1 MPLAL
6 VVIAAKQSQE
16 WIAQCVQSVLAQEAP
31 PGWRIGVA
39 IGIDA
44 CQPTLAEASRFSDRR
59 VAVRFFPHHV
69 GPYVIFNSLACT
81 AGAEVLVRF
90 DSDDVMLPGYL
101 RQQLG
106 RLGALAE
113 PAIVQSWS
121 IYVDNGL
128 RPCSAPLANGA
139 RTSADGR
146 RSKASHGQFLM
157 TRAVLQRLGGFRA
170 WPCHADTEFLERAR
184 WSGIPT
190 EVVPKHLYLRRVH
203 AQSLTA
209 SLRMGYDSPLRKAL
223 VAQIDRARHGYAL
236 GQAPERVA
244 PVMAPYVP
252 VG

>member
-6 VVIAAKQSQE
+6 VVIAARQAQD
-16 WIAQCVQSVLAQEAP
+16 WIAHCVHSILTQDAP
-31 PGWRIGVA
+31 KGWRIGVA

-44 CQPTLAEASRFSDRR
+44 CPSTLAEASRFRDRR
-59 VAVRFFPHHV
+59 VAVRFFPQHV

-101 RQQLG
+101 YEQLV
-106 RLGALAE
+106 RLGPLAQ
-113 PAIVQSWS
+113 PSITQSWS
-121 IYVDNGL
+121 IYVDSNL
-128 RPCSAPLANGA
+128 RPCAAPLANGA

-146 RSKASHGQFLM
+146 RTQASHGQFLM
-157 TRAVLQRLGGFRA
+157 TRAVLRRLGGFRP

-184 WSGIPT
+184 WSEIPR

-203 AQSLTA
+203 TQSLTA
-209 SLRMGYDSPLRKAL
+209 SSRMGYESPLRKAL
-223 VAQIDRARHGYAL
+223 AAQIERAREGYAK
-236 GQAPERVA
+236 GQAPESVV
-244 PVMAPYVP
+244 PVIASFVP